1 MPLDLDA
8 PTAQASQDTGT
19 PVRAIT
25 IAVVAMGGEGGGVL
39 SDWIVDLAEH
49 AGCIAQSTSV
59 PGVAQRTGATIYYI
73 ELFPEAAA
81 RAVGREPVLALMP
94 VPGDVDIVVASE
106 LMEAGRAVQR
116 GLVTPDRT
124 TLIASTH
131 RVYSIRER
139 TAPADGRVDT
149 DRLVK
154 AGRDAAKR
162 FIHADMARV
171 AESTGSVISAVLFGA
186 LAGAD
191 VLPFTRAQFEEAVRR
206 GGVGVEAS
214 LAAFAAGYDIGRGG
228 GVALP
233 DAAPVAVLAPARSPV
248 PGLLERAARDFPE
261 PAVAT
266 IREGVKRLVDYQDLA
281 YAEDYLDRL
290 AGIRDLDRAHGA
302 GDGLLLDETARHL
315 ALWMSY
321 EDTIRV
327 ADLKIRASR
336 FARVRDEVRLG
347 RDQLL
352 DINEYMH
359 PRVEEIA
366 DTLPAS
372 WGRWLLGSAMAR
384 RLLTPVTRKGRV
396 VRTSSLPGFLMLY
409 GVAELRR
416 WRRGTLRFQTEHGR
430 IARWM
435 DLIRATAPE
444 DYRLAVE
451 IAKTQRLV
459 KGYSD
464 THERGTRSFERL
476 MAALPAIRGKSDP
489 AGYLRVLCDAALADD
504 TGAALDQA
512 FVEAGLTE

>member
-1 MPLDLDA
+1 MPLDLEA
-8 PTAQASQDTGT
+8 PTAQASQGAEA

-73 ELFPEAAA
+73 ELFPEATA
-81 RAVGREPVLALMP
+81 RAAGRDPVLALMP

-149 DRLVK
+149 ETLIR
-154 AGRDAAKR
+154 AGREAAKR
-162 FIHADMARV
+162 FVHADMARI
-171 AESTGSVISAVLFGA
+171 AETTGSVISAVLFGA
-186 LAGAD
+186 LAGAE
-191 VLPFTRAQFEEAVRR
+191 VLPFTRAQFEEAIHR

-214 LAAFAAGYDIGRGG
+214 LAAFAAGYDLARGNA
-228 GVALP
+228 VP
-233 DAAPVAVLAPARSPV
+233 DAVPVSVPAPALSPV
-248 PGLLERAARDFPE
+248 QGLLERVAREFPE
-261 PAVAT
+261 PATAT
-266 IREGVKRLVDYQDLA
+266 IREGVKRLIDYQDPA

-290 AGIRDLDRAHGA
+290 TAIRDLDQAHG
-302 GDGLLLDETARHL
+302 DGAFLLLDETARHL

-372 WGRWLLGSAMAR
+372 LGRWLLGSATAR

-409 GVAELRR
+409 GVAEMRR
-416 WRRGTLRFQTEHGR
+416 WRRGTLRFQTEHAR
-430 IARWM
+430 IARW
-435 DLIRATAPE
+435 LGAIRTTAPE
-444 DYRLAVE
+444 DHKLAVE
-451 IAKTQRLV
+451 IARAQRLV

-489 AGYLRVLCDAALADD
+489 AAYLRILCDAALADD

-512 FVEAGLTE
+512 FIEAGLTDAV